1 MTFVN
6 CISGDRELGI
16 TSDDIFSLPS
26 SPGKTLLVGASYI
39 ALECAGFLRGL
50 GLDVTVMI
58 RSILLR
64 YSCFVMYFK
73 GTGSLDRIKIF

>member
-1 MTFVN
+1 LSN
-6 CISGDRELGI
+6 LILGDRELGI
-16 TSDDIFSLPS
+16 TSDDLFSRPH

-39 ALECAGFLRGL
+39 ALECAGFLKGL

-64 YSCFVMYFK
+64 
-73 GTGSLDRIKIF
+73 